1 MSLDKEIEL
10 KSLSEKSASKISII
24 IGCIVA
30 CYLDNKTKNELVSFM
45 VELEDYFENESEQE
59 EKEEGEAETTAA
71 EILEHIKSIA
81 GVSEIIRGGK

>member
-45 VELEDYFENESEQE
+45 VELEDYFENESE
-59 EKEEGEAETTAA
+59 
-71 EILEHIKSIA
+71 
-81 GVSEIIRGGK
+81 